1 MIATY
6 KQEPLTPTRRF
17 AEEFGCSMQAVREA
31 LRRAGFRQRK
41 PARRSSGWE
50 LYRARR
56 SQAGESG
63 GGGGRH
69 IEIQTVNVNNETT
82 ESDNRNNDDLDY
94 ASGSNSDS
102 EGSEPLDRQQDA
114 KL

>member
-1 MIATY
+1 
-6 KQEPLTPTRRF
+6 
-17 AEEFGCSMQAVREA
+17 MQAVREA

-41 PARRSSGWE
+41 PARSSSGWE

-69 IEIQTVNVNNETT
+69 VEIQTVNVNNANV